1 MTSKEI
7 MQLAIDS
14 YGRVNQVIK
23 TVEEL
28 SELSQALC
36 KSLIRL
42 NYTKEKISLEDDLK
56 SVDNIFEEIADVEI
70 MLEQCKIMFQCDKE
84 VNKWKHK
91 KIERLERRLKGEN

>member
-36 KSLIRL
+36 KILTSKF
-42 NYTKEKISLEDDLK
+42 TDDN
-56 SVDNIFEEIADVEI
+56 SEIFENIFEEMADVEI
-70 MLEQCKIMFQCDKE
+70 MIEQCKMIFYKSEDKI
-84 VNKWKHK
+84 NDYKNK
-91 KIERLERRLKGEN
+91 KIKRLERRLMS

>member
-1 MTSKEI
+1 MESKEI

-36 KSLIRL
+36 KILTSKF
-42 NYTKEKISLEDDLK
+42 TDDN
-56 SVDNIFEEIADVEI
+56 SEIFENIYEKMADVEI
-70 MLEQCKIMFQCDKE
+70 MLEQCKMIFYESEDKI
-84 VNKWKHK
+84 NDYKKK
-91 KIERLERRLKGEN
+91 KIKRLERRLMS

>member
-1 MTSKEI
+1 MESKEI

-42 NYTKEKISLEDDLK
+42 NYTKEKISLE
-56 SVDNIFEEIADVEI
+56 SVDNIFEEMADVEI
-70 MLEQCKIMFQCDKE
+70 MLEQCKMIFYKSEDKI
-84 VNKWKHK
+84 NDYKNK
-91 KIERLERRLKGEN
+91 KIKRLERRLMS

>member
-1 MTSKEI
+1 MTPKET

-36 KSLIRL
+36 KILTSKF
-42 NYTKEKISLEDDLK
+42 TDDN
-56 SVDNIFEEIADVEI
+56 SEIFENIFEEMADVEI
-70 MLEQCKIMFQCDKE
+70 MLEQCKMMFKFKCDKDVSE
-84 VNKWKHK
+84 WKHDK
-91 KIERLERRLKGEN
+91 VKRLERRLMS

>member
-1 MTSKEI
+1 MTAKEI

-36 KSLIRL
+36 KILTSKF
-42 NYTKEKISLEDDLK
+42 TDDN
-56 SVDNIFEEIADVEI
+56 SENFENIFEEMADVEI

-84 VNKWKHK
+84 VSAWKNK
-91 KIERLERRLKGEN
+91 KIERLERRLEGGI

>member
-7 MQLAIDS
+7 MYKAINT
-14 YGRVNQVIK
+14 YGVENQMIK
-23 TVEEL
+23 MVEEL

-42 NYTKEKISLEDDLK
+42 NYTKEKTSLEDDLK

-84 VNKWKHK
+84 VSAWKHK
-91 KIERLERRLKGEN
+91 KIKRLERRLMS

>member
-1 MTSKEI
+1 MTSKETMYKAI
-7 MQLAIDS
+7 NTYGVENQL
-14 YGRVNQVIK
+14 IK

-42 NYTKEKISLEDDLK
+42 NYTKEKISLE
-56 SVDNIFEEIADVEI
+56 SVNNIFEEMADVEI

-84 VNKWKHK
+84 VNEWKHK
-91 KIERLERRLKGEN
+91 KIERLERRLEGGN

>member
-1 MTSKEI
+1 MTAKET

-36 KSLIRL
+36 KILTSKF
-42 NYTKEKISLEDDLK
+42 TDDN
-56 SVDNIFEEIADVEI
+56 SEIFENIFEEMADVEI
-70 MLEQCKIMFQCDKE
+70 MLEQCKMIFYKSEDKI
-84 VNKWKHK
+84 NDYKKK
-91 KIERLERRLKGEN
+91 KIERLERRLEGEN